1 MSTTKKA
8 GGVAYHL
15 GHRVGRVWRGL
26 ASREQRAVA
35 WLVDHGWAPG
45 LARTLPWAIKLL
57 VVGTLIYAAFWLAL
71 VLVFAV
77 FAGCIAEHSID
88 QDESDLLG
96 RKSEELDHREGLFY
110 HPYNYNDDPDPR
122 FEDD

>member
-1 MSTTKKA
+1 MGTTKKA

-45 LARTLPWAIKLL
+45 LARTMPWAIKLL

-71 VLVFAV
+71 LLLFAAA
-77 FAGCIAEHSID
+77 AGRAVSASHPVEE
-88 QDESDLLG
+88 DEWPFTDLNEL
-96 RKSEELDHREGLFY
+96 RKIPGYDPNL
-110 HPYNYNDDPDPR
+110 YNDTSH
-122 FEDD
+122 EMYTDD